1 VAYKSLKEIYSENVV
16 GKPVP
21 PLPRQSVRLFIK
33 EEDDAI
39 KVYKQEA
46 DDPATLEGEVDKEYY
61 DDVISPAITRGGNY
75 QLAKIVKDR
84 LINAGCYTARN
95 YNLLVDFLQTLN
107 ITLTEEIFKECERL
121 FLSRLNQPFISFITV
136 LAEALNA
143 NGQNITAQSIASYP
157 EITELYDLLATD
169 KAPRKDQSKNV
180 GPGEVFI
187 AFFANGRKLSSKDE
201 PSSSEEDSK
210 GDIMVGGIKLELK
223 SIDGRLGIKESGIYY
238 KKPKEY
244 FITAPDT
251 LLEKIKYLAF
261 GDYKYADN
269 AFKPFES
276 EVNSIVGDRTSLSF
290 EEGRD
295 IAGAIILKIYCNKN
309 RLNWFLVVDKRTSY
323 LNCVPAQ
330 ITDNESISEILNK
343 MKNRFYI
350 LPANDGAKVLI
361 GKRKSSDG
369 IAKAT
374 KTKQRKIPETPASS
388 TTTSAP
394 IPAPTTVQASQPQ
407 PAQGTPDENV

>member
-1 VAYKSLKEIYSENVV
+1 VSYKSLKEVYSENVV

-33 EEDDAI
+33 EEDEAI

-75 QLAKIVKDR
+75 QLAKIVKER
-84 LINAGCYTARN
+84 LMNTGCYTNRN

-169 KAPRKDQSKNV
+169 KAPRKDQSKNA

-187 AFFANGRKLSSKDE
+187 AFFANGKKLSSRDE
-201 PSSSEEDSK
+201 ASSSEETSK
-210 GDIMVGGIKLELK
+210 GDIMIGGVKLELK
-223 SIDGRLGIKESGIYY
+223 ALDGRLGIKESGVYY
-238 KKPKEY
+238 KRPKEY
-244 FITAPDT
+244 FVTAPDT
-251 LLEKIKYLAF
+251 LLNKIKYLAF
-261 GDYKYADN
+261 GDYKYAED

-276 EVNSIVGDRTSLSF
+276 EVNSIIGDRTSLSF
-290 EEGRD
+290 EEGRN

-343 MKNRFYI
+343 MKNRFYV
-350 LPANDGAKVLI
+350 LPANGGAKVLI
-361 GKRKSSDG
+361 GKSKSSDG
-369 IAKAT
+369 IAKAA
-374 KTKQRKIPETPASS
+374 KPKQGKIPGTPASS
-388 TTTSAP
+388 TVVPAP
-394 IPAPTTVQASQPQ
+394 IPAVAQVSQPQ
-407 PAQGTPDENV
+407 PVQGTPDATV